1 MYEGVLFV
9 KRFFSY
15 VKNAGLYFGSSLLVA
30 IIGVLLNP
38 IFAMN
43 LSHEDYAII
52 GYYTSFNVFLIPL
65 LHCCLISYYSRQYF
79 FISEKERTKLENTIL
94 SSIILIG
101 SIVLGLFLMGFYLI
115 HKMTKIDFP
124 FFPFALLAFLQLYI
138 SNITTFYTTKL
149 RISRKAKRFALVT
162 VSQCL
167 ITSLGALLLVV
178 CYKYGATG
186 KLLGTL
192 IGSIIIAIYS
202 YNHSGISFS
211 IDRKILSK
219 ALEFCWPLILS
230 AVLWYF
236 LTGVDRMFLVRLNN
250 VKELGL
256 YSIGTAIA
264 SYMAIFYTTLSSTF
278 QPDIYKAIAEKK
290 SRKLLLINMLILSV
304 VIIVNILFV
313 VLAPWLIGLLTFNR
327 YVDATP
333 YVQIITLSNIT
344 TACYY
349 MIVNIIVGFGYT
361 KQELIIRIFGAIIS
375 VLLYKYLVAHNQFVG
390 AAWGQVLSFVIMSIF
405 GLVLLVIMRRGEKV
419 EIQI

>member
-138 SNITTFYTTKL
+138 KNKF
-149 RISRKAKRFALVT
+149 
-162 VSQCL
+162 
-167 ITSLGALLLVV
+167 
-178 CYKYGATG
+178 
-186 KLLGTL
+186 
-192 IGSIIIAIYS
+192 
-202 YNHSGISFS
+202 N
-211 IDRKILSK
+211 LSK
-219 ALEFCWPLILS
+219 
-230 AVLWYF
+230 
-236 LTGVDRMFLVRLNN
+236 
-250 VKELGL
+250 
-256 YSIGTAIA
+256 
-264 SYMAIFYTTLSSTF
+264 
-278 QPDIYKAIAEKK
+278 
-290 SRKLLLINMLILSV
+290 
-304 VIIVNILFV
+304 IVYI
-313 VLAPWLIGLLTFNR
+313 
-327 YVDATP
+327 
-333 YVQIITLSNIT
+333 
-344 TACYY
+344 
-349 MIVNIIVGFGYT
+349 MI
-361 KQELIIRIFGAIIS
+361 
-375 VLLYKYLVAHNQFVG
+375 
-390 AAWGQVLSFVIMSIF
+390 
-405 GLVLLVIMRRGEKV
+405 
-419 EIQI
+419 